1 MDGKGNKRKRH
12 EKARKTTAP
21 PIVNPRSIH
30 ERDIAGLE
38 APHPTYDLLWSIEE
52 PPDDLTTVQLPGI
65 NTDAVQD
72 QLRNKNFESSELAC
86 GGLEL
91 EVKGLAERDCTN
103 IIVRI
108 SQAATDMSEGKENA
122 KEKAVNVCARHT
134 WILANKNQDILIN
147 SFGASPDNPKKILSI
162 CAAVLLTLVMD
173 LDTRPMGFFAVLLHS
188 ELVWPM
194 PAQFRTKWEA
204 FFKIPLAPCEKND
217 ETLFVSEDEDGES
230 DDRPNIDTVLR
241 HEPCHRPIFRIAAL
255 TTREKLVHLRACEYL
270 VRFGPVSF
278 DSLAHLFAYRNI
290 FELLEYHQANRRDF
304 ISVKLIKHGEAG
316 LSVWA
321 LGPAQP
327 VETSTSDRVFRG
339 KVGLFTRR
347 AAILEIVPE
356 GKSESFPPVCPQLR
370 AQESA
375 SAANVRDQATENNN
389 VAIKRAHTEE
399 VDRLKETIEGYKKG
413 AVELHDHY
421 KKKAAEESQKQADA
435 KKEENADHQTRLRA
449 LEIENEMLLKL
460 DEVSKTRIQELEY
473 ASEQAALKA
482 AADQAKYQAL
492 VSKLSALNG
501 P

>member
-173 LDTRPMGFFAVLLHS
+173 LDTRPMGFFAVLLH
-188 ELVWPM
+188 
-194 PAQFRTKWEA
+194 
-204 FFKIPLAPCEKND
+204 
-217 ETLFVSEDEDGES
+217 
-230 DDRPNIDTVLR
+230 
-241 HEPCHRPIFRIAAL
+241 
-255 TTREKLVHLRACEYL
+255 REKLVHLCACEYL

-375 SAANVRDQATENNN
+375 SVANVRDQATENNN